1 MQGSFP
7 IPQPIEQC
15 RFSGGG
21 GAGVGLI
28 TSLSKKGAVMRLVI
42 SLYVI
47 LVAYRSLIPRIL
59 DSNGRLSNQN

>member
-15 RFSGGG
+15 RFSG

-59 DSNGRLSNQN
+59 DSKGR